1 MDKSNLKQKR
11 EKLRAD
17 RFKAIEYNTTSK
29 TDTVL
34 RKRMAANAENRL
46 KDGITIKKVPVS
58 NRKINEDFDMG
69 ELEDIWGTE
78 LK

>member
-1 MDKSNLKQKR
+1 
-11 EKLRAD
+11 
-17 RFKAIEYNTTSK
+17 
-29 TDTVL
+29 
-34 RKRMAANAENRL
+34 MAANAENRL